1 MYKGSSQTCYKLELR
16 NRILKA
22 AMTEFLHKGVKSVKM
37 DDIANTL
44 AISKRT
50 LYEIYSNKEE
60 LLLEA
65 VRIHEQEFND
75 HMLQYSLDKN
85 HNVMDIIIE
94 FYKKKLLDIADVS
107 PLFLVELRKYKQV
120 VEYLEKQNT
129 ERHNNALLFFHRGVK
144 EGFFRSDLNF
154 DIILKTSSA
163 SVNYA
168 METQMYKNYSIT
180 AIMHNTIFLYLRGIC
195 TTKGIKELDA
205 AIEQCVYEF

>member
-94 FYKKKLLDIADVS
+94 FYKKKLLSISDVS

-120 VEYLEKQNT
+120 VEYLERMNA

-205 AIEQCVYEF
+205 AIGQ

>member
-1 MYKGSSQTCYKLELR
+1 MYKGSSQTCYKMELR

-75 HMLQYSLDKN
+75 HMVQYSQDKN
-85 HNVMDIIIE
+85 HNVMDIICLTLPTC
-94 FYKKKLLDIADVS
+94 LLFSSSNCASTSRSWIISRSIMPNATTTLYCSSIGAWRKVS
-107 PLFLVELRKYKQV
+107 SAPTSTSTLSLKQALRLSTMPWRRRCTK
-120 VEYLEKQNT
+120 T
-129 ERHNNALLFFHRGVK
+129 TALLP
-144 EGFFRSDLNF
+144 S
-154 DIILKTSSA
+154 
-163 SVNYA
+163 
-168 METQMYKNYSIT
+168 
-180 AIMHNTIFLYLRGIC
+180 C
-195 TTKGIKELDA
+195 TTQYSFICA
-205 AIEQCVYEF
+205 ASAQRKA

>member
-94 FYKKKLLDIADVS
+94 FYKKKLLAIADVS

-120 VEYLEKQNT
+120 VEHLEKQNA

-144 EGFFRSDLNF
+144 EGFSAPTSTSTLS
-154 DIILKTSSA
+154 LKQVLRLPT
-163 SVNYA
+163 
-168 METQMYKNYSIT
+168 MLWRRRCTRTT
-180 AIMHNTIFLYLRGIC
+180 ALLPSC
-195 TTKGIKELDA
+195 TTLYSFICA
-205 AIEQCVYEF
+205 ASAQRKA

>member
-94 FYKKKLLDIADVS
+94 FYKKKLLSVADVS

-120 VEYLEKQNT
+120 VEYLERMNA
-129 ERHNNALLFFHRGVK
+129 ERHNNALLFFRRGVK

-205 AIEQCVYEF
+205 AIEQ

>member
-65 VRIHEQEFND
+65 VRIHEQKFND

-94 FYKKKLLDIADVS
+94 FYKKKLLSIADVS

-120 VEYLEKQNT
+120 VEYLERMNA

-163 SVNYA
+163 SANYA

-205 AIEQCVYEF
+205 AIEQ

>member
-94 FYKKKLLDIADVS
+94 FYKKKLLSIADVS

-120 VEYLEKQNT
+120 VEYLERMNA

-195 TTKGIKELDA
+195 TTKGIKVLDA
-205 AIEQCVYEF
+205 AIEQ

>member
-75 HMLQYSLDKN
+75 HMLQYSLDKS

-94 FYKKKLLDIADVS
+94 FYKKKLLSIADVS

-120 VEYLEKQNT
+120 VECLERMNA
-129 ERHNNALLFFHRGVK
+129 ERHNNALLFFRRGVK

-163 SVNYA
+163 SANYA

-205 AIEQCVYEF
+205 AIEQ

>member
-65 VRIHEQEFND
+65 VRIHEQEFTD

-94 FYKKKLLDIADVS
+94 FYKKKLLSIADVP

-120 VEYLEKQNT
+120 VEYLERMNA
-129 ERHNNALLFFHRGVK
+129 ERHNNALLFFRRGVK

-163 SVNYA
+163 SANYA

-205 AIEQCVYEF
+205 AIEQ

>member
-85 HNVMDIIIE
+85 HNVMDIIE
-94 FYKKKLLDIADVS
+94 FYKKKLLSIADVS

-120 VEYLEKQNT
+120 VEYLERMNA
-129 ERHNNALLFFHRGVK
+129 ERHNNALLFFRRGVK

-163 SVNYA
+163 SANYA

-205 AIEQCVYEF
+205 AIEQ

>member
-1 MYKGSSQTCYKLELR
+1 MYKGSSQTCYKMELR

-65 VRIHEQEFND
+65 VRIHEQEFNY

-120 VEYLEKQNT
+120 VESLEKQNA

-205 AIEQCVYEF
+205 AIEQ

>member
-22 AMTEFLHKGVKSVKM
+22 AITEFLHKGVKSVKM

-94 FYKKKLLDIADVS
+94 FYKKKLLSIADVS

-120 VEYLEKQNT
+120 VEYLERMNA
-129 ERHNNALLFFHRGVK
+129 ERHNNALLFFRRGVK

-163 SVNYA
+163 SANYA

-195 TTKGIKELDA
+195 TTKGIKVLDA
-205 AIEQCVYEF
+205 AIEQ

>member
-1 MYKGSSQTCYKLELR
+1 MR

-94 FYKKKLLDIADVS
+94 FYKKMLLAIADVS

-120 VEYLEKQNT
+120 VEYLERMNA
-129 ERHNNALLFFHRGVK
+129 ERHNNALLFFCRGVK

-163 SVNYA
+163 SANYA

-195 TTKGIKELDA
+195 TTKGIKVLDA
-205 AIEQCVYEF
+205 AIEQ

>member
-94 FYKKKLLDIADVS
+94 FYKKKLLAIADVS

-120 VEYLEKQNT
+120 VEYLERMNA

-195 TTKGIKELDA
+195 TTKGIKVLDA
-205 AIEQCVYEF
+205 AIGQ

>member
-75 HMLQYSLDKN
+75 HMLQYSLDEN

-94 FYKKKLLDIADVS
+94 FYKKKLLSIADVS

-120 VEYLEKQNT
+120 VEYLERMNA
-129 ERHNNALLFFHRGVK
+129 ERHNNALLFFRRGVK

-163 SVNYA
+163 SANYA

-195 TTKGIKELDA
+195 TTKGIKVLDA
-205 AIEQCVYEF
+205 AIGQ

>member
-1 MYKGSSQTCYKLELR
+1 MYKGSSQTCYKLELH

-94 FYKKKLLDIADVS
+94 FYKKKLLAIADVS

-120 VEYLEKQNT
+120 VEYLERMNA
-129 ERHNNALLFFHRGVK
+129 ERHNNALLFFCRGVK

-163 SVNYA
+163 SANYA

-195 TTKGIKELDA
+195 TTKGIKVLDA
-205 AIEQCVYEF
+205 AIEQ

>member
-1 MYKGSSQTCYKLELR
+1 MYKGSSQTCYKMELR

-205 AIEQCVYEF
+205 AIEQ

>member
-94 FYKKKLLDIADVS
+94 FYKKKLLAIADVS

-120 VEYLEKQNT
+120 VEYLERMNA
-129 ERHNNALLFFHRGVK
+129 ERHNNALLFFRRGVK
-144 EGFFRSDLNF
+144 EGFFRSDLYF

-163 SVNYA
+163 SANYA

-205 AIEQCVYEF
+205 AIGQ

>member
-85 HNVMDIIIE
+85 NNVMDIIIE
-94 FYKKKLLDIADVS
+94 FYKKKLLSIADVS

-120 VEYLEKQNT
+120 VEYLERMNA
-129 ERHNNALLFFHRGVK
+129 ERHNNALLFFRRGVK

-163 SVNYA
+163 SANYA

-195 TTKGIKELDA
+195 TTKGIKVLDA
-205 AIEQCVYEF
+205 AIGQ

>member
-22 AMTEFLHKGVKSVKM
+22 AMTEFLHKGIKSVKM

-75 HMLQYSLDKN
+75 HMLQYSLDKK

-94 FYKKKLLDIADVS
+94 FYKKKLLAIADVS

-120 VEYLEKQNT
+120 VEYLERMNA
-129 ERHNNALLFFHRGVK
+129 ERHNNALLFFRRGVK

-163 SVNYA
+163 SANYA

-195 TTKGIKELDA
+195 TTKGIKVLDA
-205 AIEQCVYEF
+205 AIGQ

>member
-50 LYEIYSNKEE
+50 LYEIYSNKDE

-85 HNVMDIIIE
+85 HNVIDIIIE
-94 FYKKKLLDIADVS
+94 FYKKKLLSIADVS

-120 VEYLEKQNT
+120 VEYLERMNA
-129 ERHNNALLFFHRGVK
+129 ERHNNALLFFRRGVK

-163 SVNYA
+163 SANYA

-195 TTKGIKELDA
+195 TTKGIKVLDA
-205 AIEQCVYEF
+205 AIGQ

>member
-1 MYKGSSQTCYKLELR
+1 MYKGSSQTCYKMELR

-94 FYKKKLLDIADVS
+94 FYKKKLLAIADVS

-120 VEYLEKQNT
+120 VEYLERMNA
-129 ERHNNALLFFHRGVK
+129 ERHNNALLFFCRGVK

-163 SVNYA
+163 SANYA

-195 TTKGIKELDA
+195 TTKGIKVLDA
-205 AIEQCVYEF
+205 AIEQ

>member
-65 VRIHEQEFND
+65 VHIHEQEFND

-94 FYKKKLLDIADVS
+94 FYKKKLLAIADVS

-120 VEYLEKQNT
+120 VEYLERMNA

-205 AIEQCVYEF
+205 AIEQ

>member
-75 HMLQYSLDKN
+75 HMLQYSLDKS

-94 FYKKKLLDIADVS
+94 FYKKKLLSIADVS

-120 VEYLEKQNT
+120 VEYLERMNA
-129 ERHNNALLFFHRGVK
+129 ERHNNALLFFRRGVK

-163 SVNYA
+163 SANYA

-195 TTKGIKELDA
+195 TTKGIKVLDA
-205 AIEQCVYEF
+205 AIGQ

>member
-1 MYKGSSQTCYKLELR
+1 MYKGSSQTCYKMELR

-94 FYKKKLLDIADVS
+94 FYKKKLLAIADVS

-120 VEYLEKQNT
+120 VEYLEKQNA

-163 SVNYA
+163 SANYA

-195 TTKGIKELDA
+195 TTKGIKVLDA
-205 AIEQCVYEF
+205 AIGQ

>member
-1 MYKGSSQTCYKLELR
+1 MYKGSSQTCYKMELR

-120 VEYLEKQNT
+120 VEYLEKQNA
-129 ERHNNALLFFHRGVK
+129 ERHHNALLFFHRGVK

-205 AIEQCVYEF
+205 AIEQ

>member
-37 DDIANTL
+37 DDTANTL

-94 FYKKKLLDIADVS
+94 FYKKKLLAIADVS

-120 VEYLEKQNT
+120 VEYLERMNA

-154 DIILKTSSA
+154 DIILKTISA
-163 SVNYA
+163 SANYA

-195 TTKGIKELDA
+195 TTKGIKVLDA
-205 AIEQCVYEF
+205 AIGQ

>member
-1 MYKGSSQTCYKLELR
+1 MELR

-120 VEYLEKQNT
+120 VEYLEKQNA
-129 ERHNNALLFFHRGVK
+129 ERHYNALLFFHRGVK

-205 AIEQCVYEF
+205 AIEQ

>member
-94 FYKKKLLDIADVS
+94 FYKKKLLSIADVS

-120 VEYLEKQNT
+120 VEYLERMNA
-129 ERHNNALLFFHRGVK
+129 ERHNNALLFFRRGVK

-163 SVNYA
+163 SANYA

-180 AIMHNTIFLYLRGIC
+180 AIMHNTIFIYLRGIC
-195 TTKGIKELDA
+195 TTKGIKVLDA
-205 AIEQCVYEF
+205 AIGQ

>member
-94 FYKKKLLDIADVS
+94 FYKKKAACHCRRVAFVPRRTAQVQAGRRVS
-107 PLFLVELRKYKQV
+107 REAECRAPQQRSTVLPSWREGRFLPLRPQLRHYP
-120 VEYLEKQNT
+120 
-129 ERHNNALLFFHRGVK
+129 
-144 EGFFRSDLNF
+144 
-154 DIILKTSSA
+154 
-163 SVNYA
+163 
-168 METQMYKNYSIT
+168 
-180 AIMHNTIFLYLRGIC
+180 
-195 TTKGIKELDA
+195 
-205 AIEQCVYEF
+205 

>member
-1 MYKGSSQTCYKLELR
+1 MR

-85 HNVMDIIIE
+85 HNVMDIIE
-94 FYKKKLLDIADVS
+94 FYKKKLLSIADVS

-120 VEYLEKQNT
+120 VEYLERMNA
-129 ERHNNALLFFHRGVK
+129 ERHNNALLFFRRGVK

-163 SVNYA
+163 SANYA

-205 AIEQCVYEF
+205 AIEQ

>member
-22 AMTEFLHKGVKSVKM
+22 AMTEFLHKGVKSVEM

-94 FYKKKLLDIADVS
+94 FYKKKLLSIADVS

-120 VEYLEKQNT
+120 VEYLERMNA
-129 ERHNNALLFFHRGVK
+129 ERHNNALLFFRRGVK

-205 AIEQCVYEF
+205 AIGQ

>member
-94 FYKKKLLDIADVS
+94 FYKKKLLSIADVS

-120 VEYLEKQNT
+120 VEYLERMNA

-163 SVNYA
+163 SANYA

-195 TTKGIKELDA
+195 TAKGIKELDA
-205 AIEQCVYEF
+205 AIGQ